1 MAAADLAN
9 KSNNVVDPAGN
20 FAAITP
26 HASTELAFKTRAVYV
41 GGAGNVVAVS
51 ADGTEVTFTGV
62 LAGTVLP
69 IRTVRI
75 DDSSTATSMV
85 ALW

>member
-1 MAAADLAN
+1 MAAVDLSN
-9 KSNNVVDPAGN
+9 KSNNVVDPASG

-26 HASTELAFKTRAVYV
+26 HASDELAFKTRAVYV
-41 GGAGNVVAVS
+41 GGAGNVVAVNS
-51 ADGTEVTFTGV
+51 AGVEVTFTGV
-62 LAGTVLP
+62 LAGTILP

>member
-1 MAAADLAN
+1 MAAIDLAN
-9 KSNNVVDPAGN
+9 KTSNVIDPAGN

-26 HASTELAFKTRAVYV
+26 HASNELLFRTRAVFV

-75 DDSSTATSMV
+75 DDTSTATAMV

>member
-1 MAAADLAN
+1 MAAVDLSN

-20 FAAITP
+20 FAPITP
-26 HASTELAFKTRAVYV
+26 HASTELSFKTRAVYV

-62 LAGTVLP
+62 LAGTILP

-75 DDSSTATSMV
+75 DDSSTATAMV